1 MIRSMSI
8 PTLIIADMVNSIV
21 TKMLLSC
28 LNYLNSLKTRP
39 IRKARIIVMVRFYRL
54 KLGEM
59 NTNEPS
65 TIMKSKMFQLSLK

>member
-1 MIRSMSI
+1 MMRNMSM
-8 PTLIIADMVNSIV
+8 PTLIIADMVYSIV
-21 TKMLLSC
+21 TKMLFSC

-39 IRKARIIVMVRFYRL
+39 MRKARIIVMVRFCRL

-65 TIMKSKMFQLSLK
+65 TIMKSKTFQLSLK